1 MFHFSMAIHAAR
13 VTIAVIGVL
22 NAEVPEDNKLICA
35 EGSMLHALQRTP
47 STSCSI
53 TRSSKVK
60 ATLNSVLQAKNAV
73 FQSITLLWRQTVHIH
88 SLPVTQQEAQL
99 VLHWTV
105 GDAGQHDALQVTG
118 VVIAIQQVPTTQKLS
133 WRVKHPGYMQ
143 NRQLTTVLSCTGS

>member
-53 TRSSKVK
+53 TRSSKVN
-60 ATLNSVLQAKNAV
+60 ATLNSVLQAK
-73 FQSITLLWRQTVHIH
+73 
-88 SLPVTQQEAQL
+88 
-99 VLHWTV
+99 
-105 GDAGQHDALQVTG
+105 
-118 VVIAIQQVPTTQKLS
+118 IAIFQ
-133 WRVKHPGYMQ
+133 
-143 NRQLTTVLSCTGS
+143 